1 MNLLEMIGDGV
12 NIKPTGAN
20 HKIVIDGKPEMYP
33 VYSIKLEFLRYNV
46 QNDRIASWISR
57 YKAEHGEGA
66 FNELDVAACND
77 IIEGF
82 IVDSNKDAIEKTQRS
97 ISLRSQERP
106 GVVLADGLIV
116 DGNRRFTCLRRLAAN
131 NPSFGWFEA
140 VILPESLGNDS
151 KKIKML
157 ELSIQ
162 HGEEEKVGYDPVD
175 RLVGIYNDIISS
187 NLLSKEEYAQC
198 IGVEPKELEKEIVK
212 ARYMNEFL
220 EFANAKD
227 QFHLARELKV
237 AGVINELQGVL
248 KKCKSDDQ
256 EEDVK
261 NIVFANMI
269 TEPQGD
275 IVRFVRKIKP
285 ILEGPDAD
293 RFIERENEL
302 AFEVAER
309 LKNKEIVTSTDIAEI
324 RDDVQLATAFREV
337 MESAENTTKMNKAL
351 KSPSLSIIRAIRDL
365 DQVEESTFGLLPADE
380 IANIAAE
387 VAKLEARVHMIK
399 DKISYRMGGEEA

>member
-82 IVDSNKDAIEKTQRS
+82 IVDSNKDAIEKKQRS
-97 ISLRSQERP
+97 IALRSQERP

-116 DGNRRFTCLRRLAAN
+116 DGNRRFTCLRRLAAK

-198 IGVEPKELEKEIVK
+198 IGVEPKELEKEIIK

-324 RDDVQLATAFREV
+324 RDDAQLSTAFREV
-337 MESAENTTKMNKAL
+337 MESAENTTKMTKAL
-351 KSPSLSIIRAIRDL
+351 KSPSLSIIRAIKDL

>member
-57 YKAEHGEGA
+57 YKAEHGESA

-82 IVDSNKDAIEKTQRS
+82 IVDSNKDTIEKTQRS
-97 ISLRSQERP
+97 IALRSQERP

-116 DGNRRFTCLRRLAAN
+116 DGNRRFTCLRRLAAE

-237 AGVINELQGVL
+237 AGVINDLQGVL

-269 TEPQGD
+269 AEPQGD
-275 IVRFVRKIKP
+275 IVRFVRKMKP

-309 LKNKEIVTSTDIAEI
+309 LKNKEVVTSTDIAEI
-324 RDDVQLATAFREV
+324 RDDVQLATTFREV

-351 KSPSLSIIRAIRDL
+351 KSPSLSIIRAIKDL

-399 DKISYRMGGEEA
+399 DKIAYKMGGEEA

>member
-97 ISLRSQERP
+97 IALRSQERP

-116 DGNRRFTCLRRLAAN
+116 DGNRRFTCLRRLAAE

-151 KKIKML
+151 
-157 ELSIQ
+157 
-162 HGEEEKVGYDPVD
+162 
-175 RLVGIYNDIISS
+175 
-187 NLLSKEEYAQC
+187 
-198 IGVEPKELEKEIVK
+198 
-212 ARYMNEFL
+212 
-220 EFANAKD
+220 
-227 QFHLARELKV
+227 
-237 AGVINELQGVL
+237 
-248 KKCKSDDQ
+248 
-256 EEDVK
+256 
-261 NIVFANMI
+261 
-269 TEPQGD
+269 
-275 IVRFVRKIKP
+275 
-285 ILEGPDAD
+285 
-293 RFIERENEL
+293 
-302 AFEVAER
+302 
-309 LKNKEIVTSTDIAEI
+309 
-324 RDDVQLATAFREV
+324 
-337 MESAENTTKMNKAL
+337 
-351 KSPSLSIIRAIRDL
+351 
-365 DQVEESTFGLLPADE
+365 
-380 IANIAAE
+380 
-387 VAKLEARVHMIK
+387 
-399 DKISYRMGGEEA
+399 

>member
-1 MNLLEMIGDGV
+1 M
-12 NIKPTGAN
+12 
-20 HKIVIDGKPEMYP
+20 
-33 VYSIKLEFLRYNV
+33 
-46 QNDRIASWISR
+46 
-57 YKAEHGEGA
+57 
-66 FNELDVAACND
+66 
-77 IIEGF
+77 
-82 IVDSNKDAIEKTQRS
+82 
-97 ISLRSQERP
+97 
-106 GVVLADGLIV
+106 
-116 DGNRRFTCLRRLAAN
+116 
-131 NPSFGWFEA
+131 
-140 VILPESLGNDS
+140 
-151 KKIKML
+151 
-157 ELSIQ
+157 
-162 HGEEEKVGYDPVD
+162 
-175 RLVGIYNDIISS
+175 GIYNDIISS

-198 IGVEPKELEKEIVK
+198 IGVEPKELEKEIIK

-324 RDDVQLATAFREV
+324 RDDAQLSTAFREV
-337 MESAENTTKMNKAL
+337 MESAENTTKMTKAL
-351 KSPSLSIIRAIRDL
+351 KSPSLSIIRAIKDL

>member
-1 MNLLEMIGDGV
+1 MNLFEMIDDGV

-33 VYSIKLEFLRYNV
+33 VYSIKLDHLRYNV

-57 YKAEHGEGA
+57 YKAEHGEDA

-82 IVDSNKDAIEKTQRS
+82 IVDSNKGAIDKTQRS
-97 ISLRSQERP
+97 IALRSQERP

-116 DGNRRFTCLRRLAAN
+116 DGNRRFTCLRRLAAE

-198 IGVEPKELEKEIVK
+198 IGVEPRELEKEIIK
-212 ARYMNEFL
+212 ARYMSEFL

-237 AGVINELQGVL
+237 AGVINDLQGVL
-248 KKCKSDDQ
+248 KKCKSDEQ

-269 TEPQGD
+269 AEPQGD
-275 IVRFVRKIKP
+275 IVRFVRKMKP

-309 LKNKEIVTSTDIAEI
+309 LKNKEVVTSTDIAEI

-351 KSPSLSIIRAIRDL
+351 KSPSLSIIRAIKDL

-387 VAKLEARVHMIK
+387 VAKLEARVSMIK
-399 DKISYRMGGEEA
+399 DKIAYKMGGEEA

>member
-1 MNLLEMIGDGV
+1 M
-12 NIKPTGAN
+12 
-20 HKIVIDGKPEMYP
+20 
-33 VYSIKLEFLRYNV
+33 
-46 QNDRIASWISR
+46 
-57 YKAEHGEGA
+57 
-66 FNELDVAACND
+66 
-77 IIEGF
+77 
-82 IVDSNKDAIEKTQRS
+82 
-97 ISLRSQERP
+97 
-106 GVVLADGLIV
+106 
-116 DGNRRFTCLRRLAAN
+116 
-131 NPSFGWFEA
+131 
-140 VILPESLGNDS
+140 
-151 KKIKML
+151 
-157 ELSIQ
+157 
-162 HGEEEKVGYDPVD
+162 
-175 RLVGIYNDIISS
+175 GIYNDIISS

-237 AGVINELQGVL
+237 AGVINDLQGVL

-269 TEPQGD
+269 AEPQGD
-275 IVRFVRKIKP
+275 IVRFVRKMKP

-399 DKISYRMGGEEA
+399 DKIAYKMGGEEA

>member
-1 MNLLEMIGDGV
+1 MNLFEMIDDGV
-12 NIKPTGAN
+12 NIKLTGAN

-57 YKAEHGEGA
+57 YKAEHGEDA

-82 IVDSNKDAIEKTQRS
+82 IVDSNKDAIDKTQRS
-97 ISLRSQERP
+97 IALRSRERP

-116 DGNRRFTCLRRLAAN
+116 DGNRRFTCLRRLAAE

-237 AGVINELQGVL
+237 AGVINDLQGVL
-248 KKCKSDDQ
+248 KKCKSDEQ

-269 TEPQGD
+269 AEPQGD
-275 IVRFVRKIKP
+275 IVRFVRKMKP

-309 LKNKEIVTSTDIAEI
+309 LKNKEVVTSTDIAEI

-351 KSPSLSIIRAIRDL
+351 KSPSLSIIRAIKDL

-387 VAKLEARVHMIK
+387 VAKLEARVSMIK
-399 DKISYRMGGEEA
+399 DKIAYKMGEEA

>member
-1 MNLLEMIGDGV
+1 MNLFEMIDDGID
-12 NIKPTGAN
+12 IKPTGAN

-33 VYSIKLEFLRYNV
+33 VYSIKLDYLRYNV

-57 YKAEHGEGA
+57 YKAEHGEDA

-82 IVDSNKDAIEKTQRS
+82 IVDSNKDAIDKTQRS
-97 ISLRSQERP
+97 IALRSQERP

-140 VILPESLGNDS
+140 AILPESLGNDS

-198 IGVEPKELEKEIVK
+198 IGVEPKELEKEIIK
-212 ARYMNEFL
+212 ARYMSEFL

-237 AGVINELQGVL
+237 AGVINDLQGVL
-248 KKCKSDDQ
+248 KKCKSDEQ

-269 TEPQGD
+269 AEPQGD
-275 IVRFVRKIKP
+275 IVRFVRKMKP

-309 LKNKEIVTSTDIAEI
+309 LKNKEVVTSTDIAEI

-351 KSPSLSIIRAIRDL
+351 KSPSLSIIRAIKDL

-387 VAKLEARVHMIK
+387 VAKLETRVSMIK
-399 DKISYRMGGEEA
+399 DKIAYKMGGEEA

>member
-1 MNLLEMIGDGV
+1 MNLFETIDDGI

-97 ISLRSQERP
+97 IALRSQERP

-116 DGNRRFTCLRRLAAN
+116 DGNRRFTCLRRLAAE

-237 AGVINELQGVL
+237 AGVINDLQGVL

-269 TEPQGD
+269 AEPQGD
-275 IVRFVRKIKP
+275 

-309 LKNKEIVTSTDIAEI
+309 LKNKEVVTSTDIAEI

-351 KSPSLSIIRAIRDL
+351 KSPSLSIIRAIKDL

-399 DKISYRMGGEEA
+399 DKIAYKMGGEEA

>member
-97 ISLRSQERP
+97 IALRSQERP

-116 DGNRRFTCLRRLAAN
+116 DGNRRFTCLRRLAAE

-187 NLLSKEEYAQC
+187 NLL
-198 IGVEPKELEKEIVK
+198 
-212 ARYMNEFL
+212 
-220 EFANAKD
+220 
-227 QFHLARELKV
+227 
-237 AGVINELQGVL
+237 
-248 KKCKSDDQ
+248 
-256 EEDVK
+256 
-261 NIVFANMI
+261 
-269 TEPQGD
+269 
-275 IVRFVRKIKP
+275 
-285 ILEGPDAD
+285 
-293 RFIERENEL
+293 
-302 AFEVAER
+302 
-309 LKNKEIVTSTDIAEI
+309 
-324 RDDVQLATAFREV
+324 
-337 MESAENTTKMNKAL
+337 
-351 KSPSLSIIRAIRDL
+351 
-365 DQVEESTFGLLPADE
+365 
-380 IANIAAE
+380 
-387 VAKLEARVHMIK
+387 
-399 DKISYRMGGEEA
+399 

>member
-1 MNLLEMIGDGV
+1 MNLLEMIDDGV

-82 IVDSNKDAIEKTQRS
+82 IVDSNKDAIEKAQRS
-97 ISLRSQERP
+97 IALRSQERP

-116 DGNRRFTCLRRLAAN
+116 DGNRRFTCLRRLAAK

-198 IGVEPKELEKEIVK
+198 IGVEPKELEKEIIK

-324 RDDVQLATAFREV
+324 RDDAQLSTAFREV
-337 MESAENTTKMNKAL
+337 MESAENTTKMTKAL
-351 KSPSLSIIRAIRDL
+351 KSPSLSIIRAIKDL

>member
-57 YKAEHGEGA
+57 YKAEHGESA
-66 FNELDVAACND
+66 FNELDVTACND

-97 ISLRSQERP
+97 IALRSQERP

-116 DGNRRFTCLRRLAAN
+116 DGNRRFTCLRRLAAE

-237 AGVINELQGVL
+237 AGVINDLQGVL

-269 TEPQGD
+269 AEPQGD
-275 IVRFVRKIKP
+275 IVRFVRKMKP

-309 LKNKEIVTSTDIAEI
+309 LKNKEVVTSTDIAEI

-351 KSPSLSIIRAIRDL
+351 KSPSLSIIRAIKDL
-365 DQVEESTFGLLPADE
+365 DQVEESTFGLLPAYE

-399 DKISYRMGGEEA
+399 DKIAYKMGGEEA

>member
-1 MNLLEMIGDGV
+1 MNLLEMIDDGV

-97 ISLRSQERP
+97 IVLRSQERP

-116 DGNRRFTCLRRLAAN
+116 DGNRRFTCLRRLAAK

-140 VILPESLGNDS
+140 VVLPESLGNDS

-198 IGVEPKELEKEIVK
+198 IGVEPKELEKEIIK

-324 RDDVQLATAFREV
+324 RDDAQLSTAFREV
-337 MESAENTTKMNKAL
+337 MESAENTTKMTKAL
-351 KSPSLSIIRAIRDL
+351 KSPSLSIIRAIKDL

-387 VAKLEARVHMIK
+387 VAKLEVRVHMIK

>member
-12 NIKPTGAN
+12 NIKPTGAS

-33 VYSIKLEFLRYNV
+33 VYSIKLEYLRYNV

-57 YKAEHGEGA
+57 YKAEHGEHA

-82 IVDSNKDAIEKTQRS
+82 IVDSNKDAIDKTQRS
-97 ISLRSQERP
+97 IALRSQERP

-116 DGNRRFTCLRRLAAN
+116 DGNRRFTCLRRLAAK

-198 IGVEPKELEKEIVK
+198 IGVEPKELEKEIIK

-227 QFHLARELKV
+227 QFHLARDLKV

-309 LKNKEIVTSTDIAEI
+309 LKNKEVVTSTDIAEI
-324 RDDVQLATAFREV
+324 RDDVHLATAFREV
-337 MESAENTTKMNKAL
+337 MESADNATKMTKAL
-351 KSPSLSIIRAIRDL
+351 KSPSLSITRAIKDL

-387 VAKLEARVHMIK
+387 IAKLESRVHMIK